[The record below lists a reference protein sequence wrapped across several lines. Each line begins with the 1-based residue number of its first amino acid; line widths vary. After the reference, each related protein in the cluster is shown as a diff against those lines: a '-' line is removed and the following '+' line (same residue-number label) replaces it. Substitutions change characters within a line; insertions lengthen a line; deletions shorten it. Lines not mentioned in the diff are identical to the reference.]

1 MIEEIKKIQGIN
13 NNEFD
18 SVINNY
24 ISSAKKDLMIIGLA
38 SAKVT
43 ETDPLIHTAIVS
55 YVLSFLDEQNGEMYA
70 NSYARQKDS
79 LRHNVEYMR

>member
-18 SVINNY
+18 TIIDNY

-38 SAKVT
+38 SARVD
-43 ETDPLIHTAIVS
+43 ETDPLIHTAIIS
-55 YVLSFLDEQNGEMYA
+55 YVLSFLDDQNGEMFA
-70 NSYARQKDS
+70 NSYAMQKDS